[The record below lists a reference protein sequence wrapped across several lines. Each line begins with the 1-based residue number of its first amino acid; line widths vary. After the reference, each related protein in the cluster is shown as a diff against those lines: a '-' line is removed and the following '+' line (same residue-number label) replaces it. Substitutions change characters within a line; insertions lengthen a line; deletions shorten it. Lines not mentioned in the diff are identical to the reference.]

1 MKSWH
6 KKINGFVTKNRD
18 DLSYLLFV
26 GLPFGIIIILLH
38 TCMDFS
44 HLF

>member
-1 MKSWH
+1 MKPWYNE
-6 KKINGFVTKNRD
+6 IYGFIVKNKD
-18 DLSYLLFV
+18 DLAYLLFV

-38 TCMDFS
+38 ACLDFS